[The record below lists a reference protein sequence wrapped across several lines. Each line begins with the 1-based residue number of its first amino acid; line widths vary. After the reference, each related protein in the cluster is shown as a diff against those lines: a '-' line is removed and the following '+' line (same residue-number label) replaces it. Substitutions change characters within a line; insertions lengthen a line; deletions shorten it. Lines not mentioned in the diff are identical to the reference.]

1 MADWSD
7 RVEELLYEGEDV
19 TEQVS
24 VGTAHVVVTT
34 HRVLAFTP
42 EMEGENFRQVER
54 PNVTDVAIRTDGE
67 TGFLMTGFRAGLF
80 GIVFLGTG
88 LVVDF
93 GALLG
98 DVNLGEMDAGA
109 GAMGIG
115 GILGMVQAMI
125 DILSSLDDYMRLFGL
140 LLLLFSLVPI
150 GVYVYSR
157 ETRLVVSIAGGEDL
171 PIAASPDD
179 ADSTVAALRDAILP
193 EGVSTDGPDQRSFD
207 LLERF
212 G

>member
-7 RVEELLYEGEDV
+7 RVAELLYEGEDV

-24 VGTAHVVVTT
+24 VGDAHVVVTT

-54 PNVTDVAIRTDGE
+54 PNVTDVSVRTDGE

-80 GIVFLGTG
+80 GIVFLGVG
-88 LVVDF
+88 MVVDF
-93 GALLG
+93 GALMG
-98 DVNLGEMDAGA
+98 DINLSEMDAGA
-109 GAMGIG
+109 GALGIG
-115 GILGMVQAMI
+115 GILGMVQGMI
-125 DILSSLDDYMRLFGL
+125 DILSSLDDYMRMFGA
-140 LLLLFSLVPI
+140 LLLLFALVPVA
-150 GVYVYSR
+150 VYVYSR
-157 ETRLVVSIAGGEDL
+157 ETRLVLSIAGGDDL
-171 PIAASPDD
+171 PIASPPED
-179 ADSTVAALRDAILP
+179 ADSIVAELRDAILP
-193 EGVSTDGPDQRSFD
+193 EGVSGGSNGRTVD